1 MTDAQPN
8 RTAAE
13 QAVIDEVAEDRG
25 EEWAEKHAV
34 LIIAQAELAG
44 EL

>member
-1 MTDAQPN
+1 MTDTDPD

-13 QAVIDEVAEDRG
+13 QAVVDEVAEDRG
-25 EEWAEKHAV
+25 EEWAEEHAA
-34 LIIAQAELAG
+34 LIIAQARLAG

>member
-1 MTDAQPN
+1 MTNTDPD

-13 QAVIDEVAEDRG
+13 QAVVDEVAEDRG
-25 EEWAEKHAV
+25 EEWAEEHAA
-34 LIIAQAELAG
+34 LIIAQARLAG